1 MVKKTK
7 NTKVADINTSVT
19 DASSKKF
26 LNIKGTRK
34 FLIFLSL
41 SGALILFTLLIVFLN
56 KRLSVAK
63 VNGQVISRAEFYKE
77 LEKSQGST
85 VLEDMITKKI
95 IFQEAKK
102 NNINISESEIQKEL
116 DLIRGS
122 VAQQGATL
130 EDILAYQGMTYDQ
143 LVENVRIQKILE
155 QLLKDSTSVS
165 DDEIKAR
172 YDENRD
178 IYGKDKTYEQLK
190 EDIRYQIYQEKVT
203 ASYKSWIQEKINSSE
218 IQRYL

>member
-1 MVKKTK
+1 MAK
-7 NTKVADINTSVT
+7 NTKSTDKNISVSK
-19 DASSKKF
+19 ASSKKF
-26 LNIKGTRK
+26 LNIVSAKK

-56 KRLSVAK
+56 KRLNVAK
-63 VNGQVISRAEFYKE
+63 VNGQTISRAEFYKE

-102 NNINISESEIQKEL
+102 NNISVSDSDIQNEL
-116 DLIRGS
+116 DLIRSS

-143 LVENVRIQKILE
+143 LVENVKIQKILE

-203 ASYKSWIQEKINSSE
+203 ASYKSWINEKVNSSE
-218 IQRYL
+218 IYRYL

>member
-1 MVKKTK
+1 MVK
-7 NTKVADINTSVT
+7 NTKSVLKNTTVVDTSN
-19 DASSKKF
+19 KKF
-26 LNIKGTRK
+26 LNIKTTKK
-34 FLIFLSL
+34 FLLFLSL

-56 KRLSVAK
+56 KRMNVAK
-63 VNGQVISRAEFYKE
+63 VNGQSISRMEFYKE
-77 LEKSQGST
+77 LEKTQGST

-102 NNINISESEIQKEL
+102 SNIIVSESDVQNEL

-190 EDIRYQIYQEKVT
+190 EEIRYQIYQEKVT
-203 ASYKSWIQEKINSSE
+203 ASYKSWIDEKVNSSE
-218 IQRYL
+218 ISRYL